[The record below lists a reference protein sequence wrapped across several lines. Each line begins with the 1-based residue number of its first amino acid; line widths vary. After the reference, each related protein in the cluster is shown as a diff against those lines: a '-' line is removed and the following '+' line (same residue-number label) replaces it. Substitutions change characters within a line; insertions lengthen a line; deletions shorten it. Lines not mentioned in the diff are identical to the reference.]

1 MKTVYSWEVQELQP
15 GGWWANPG
23 NLNRGVCGGKKGE
36 TDTPEELARE
46 IVEFYVPRR
55 GVYRAAIWDT
65 LGVGKPPILVAT
77 WNGDGTIDVR
87 PYEALTVA

>member
-1 MKTVYSWEVQELQP
+1 VRIVYSWEVQEFQP

-23 NLNRGVCGGKKGE
+23 TLDCGVYGDKKGE

-46 IVEFYVPRR
+46 IVEFHVPRR
-55 GVYRAAIWDT
+55 GVFRVAIWDT

-87 PYEALTVA
+87 PYEALEAA